1 MSRLDLILSIVDKL
15 EARSNDILST
25 VEDSNRLINHL
36 ASMNEEITSLDSS
49 IEDIG
54 DLLSDNTNNMNQ
66 FSNLYEKSFYLES
79 NLDVNDIITSQTSFE
94 TLTNEFHHLVKRL
107 ERNDYYSRVPYV
119 DHRQNEDSLYQNE
132 NSIHHN
138 KDSTHHNESDES
150 VQDMSY
156 EVPSHMETVYEAPS
170 HMDTAYDSPLNKI
183 TPTTFHPDTP
193 PTVPQM
199 HNKVSLSNLKLKPI
213 RCNSTKLYKKK
224 SRYRL
229 SGIYNINPIAYEESQ
244 FLSGLDD
251 DSCASPQ
258 LATIDLFTP
267 KDLLEPQDFT
277 DERFTP
283 QDFTERF
290 AVGDFADA
298 DQLTPDS
305 STFGEASAY
314 RNIIPSSETPAYR
327 NIVPSIS
334 DHTNISSNIMHNE
347 DPIDIDNDISFQP
360 DELNSLASSPSNET
374 AIYKRLRSNSLPEG
388 HLIDNSNILGDF
400 EISDPEKLRM
410 NRLKSFISY
419 HNIHKSVEIHPQS
432 GETYFSKSPPTA
444 SLNIDHT
451 DEFENISICSDLSY
465 YSPAKQTPTLDVQ
478 EEFDNFDKY
487 LRQSRIDLRNAFPDT
502 ITKASSHESIFQ
514 SEIEVLTKPYKFHNP
529 AESMMLGSSKVSAAT
544 VFYDNDHS
552 AKSKKSV
559 SFAETQDPKKFLS
572 EVMLRND
579 HTSKPPPPVMLPP
592 ESPSKFN
599 NFSIFNFAMNS
610 PSKQSMNSPSKQT
623 IHSQERRNSMDHI
636 SNSLTDTFKNLVN
649 TTAVTPKPKK
659 LSYPEKKKRELEL
672 KLHPIS
678 NEVRPITIKNEIH
691 TKRLPIRIP
700 RNDGSSSQ
708 LTIGPNNTKIINHG
722 ERSAFKRP
730 VMTSISRNSLRDAL
744 SSSML

>member
-36 ASMNEEITSLDSS
+36 VSMNEEISSLDSS

-54 DLLSDNTNNMNQ
+54 DLLSDNSNNMNQ

-79 NLDVNDIITSQTSFE
+79 NLHVNDIITSQTSFE

-119 DHRQNEDSLYQNE
+119 NHPQNEDSIHQNE

-138 KDSTHHNESDES
+138 ERDES
-150 VQDMSY
+150 IHKSY
-156 EVPSHMETVYEAPS
+156 EVPSHMDTVYETPT
-170 HMDTAYDSPLNKI
+170 HMDTAYDSTLDNI

-213 RCNSTKLYKKK
+213 RCNSRKVYKKK

-251 DSCASPQ
+251 ESCASPQ

-267 KDLLEPQDFT
+267 QDLLKPQDFT

-290 AVGDFADA
+290 TLGNFTDA
-298 DQLTPDS
+298 DQLTPDL

-327 NIVPSIS
+327 HIIPSIS

-347 DPIDIDNDISFQP
+347 DPIDNDISFQP
-360 DELNSLASSPSNET
+360 DELNSLASSPLNET

-388 HLIDNSNILGDF
+388 HLVDNNNILGDF
-400 EISDPEKLRM
+400 EISDPDKLRM

-419 HNIHKSVEIHPQS
+419 HNIHRSFEIHPQS
-432 GETYFSKSPPTA
+432 GDTFFSKSPPTA
-444 SLNIDHT
+444 SLNIDHN
-451 DEFENISICSDLSY
+451 DEFDNISICSDLSY

-514 SEIEVLTKPYKFHNP
+514 SEIEVLRTTKPYKFHNP
-529 AESMMLGSSKVSAAT
+529 AESMMLGSSKVSVAT

-552 AKSKKSV
+552 TKSKKSV

-579 HTSKPPPPVMLPP
+579 HTSKPSPPVMLPP
-592 ESPSKFN
+592 ESPNKFN

-610 PSKQSMNSPSKQT
+610 PSKPKSIP
-623 IHSQERRNSMDHI
+623 SQERRNSMDHI

-649 TTAVTPKPKK
+649 TTTVTHKPKK

-744 SSSML
+744 SSSIL